1 MSLKNDIDMVKDELS
16 SEEKFFEKA
25 VVTEKFVKKYKN
37 ALIGLVVVIVVGVA
51 ANIIYTMKEQSRISE
66 ANTLLEKLMQ
76 DSKNK
81 EAAQKL
87 GSLSPALYDVWR
99 YSQAVVA
106 KDVQVLKELEKSPV
120 VIVNDL
126 ASYEVAQNAAKS
138 EALDA
143 YASKEGSVYSD
154 LAKVQSAVLLLEDG
168 KTSQAREKLSTI
180 NEDSPLYKVARTLM
194 HYGVK

>member
-1 MSLKNDIDMVKDELS
+1 LSLKNDIDMVKDELS

-37 ALIGLVVVIVVGVA
+37 AIIGLVVVIVVGVA
-51 ANIIYTMKEQSRISE
+51 ANIIYTMKEESRISE
-66 ANTLLEKLMQ
+66 ANTHLAQLMQ
-76 DSKNK
+76 NGENS

-87 GSLSPALYDVWR
+87 ATLSPALYDAWR

-106 KDVQVLKELEKSPV
+106 KDVKVLQELEKSPV
-120 VIVNDL
+120 LVVNDL
-126 ASYEVAQNAAKS
+126 ASYELAQNSSKS

-143 YASKEGSVYSD
+143 YASKEGSIYSD
-154 LAKVQSAVLLLEDG
+154 LAKVQSAVILLQDA
-168 KTSQAREKLSTI
+168 KTKQAREKLSSI
-180 NEDSPLYKVARTLM
+180 REESPLYKVARTLM